1 MCWYV
6 VYLYYN
12 YFFVIH
18 LKKIIMP
25 MIVFCLDLV
34 SYVVILIDFS
44 GNFESWL
51 KRGWQDKLKEGL
63 AHCFPASWN
72 TDCLFIKPT

>member
-1 MCWYV
+1 MV
-6 VYLYYN
+6 
-12 YFFVIH
+12 
-18 LKKIIMP
+18 
-25 MIVFCLDLV
+25 VFCLDLV